1 MGNVCCTN
9 DKDLTRGGRVKVS
22 KLPNKGDLDFN
33 DDLDQNDLFNK
44 RRTTYAPNM
53 KNFKNLKQVQNIY
66 DVYDF
71 KESLGK
77 GSYGL
82 VKKAIRAGSK
92 NAVAVKIIEKASL
105 S

>member
-1 MGNVCCTN
+1 
-9 DKDLTRGGRVKVS
+9 
-22 KLPNKGDLDFN
+22 
-33 DDLDQNDLFNK
+33 
-44 RRTTYAPNM
+44 M

-92 NAVAVKIIEKASL
+92 NAVAVKIIEKESL
-105 S
+105 SQNPMLPQLMISELTVL

>member
-1 MGNVCCTN
+1 
-9 DKDLTRGGRVKVS
+9 
-22 KLPNKGDLDFN
+22 
-33 DDLDQNDLFNK
+33 
-44 RRTTYAPNM
+44 M

-71 KESLGK
+71 QDTLGK

-92 NAVAVKIIEKASL
+92 NAVAVKIIEKANL
-105 S
+105 SSNPMLPQLMISELTVL